1 MTLIGCWRDLMETH
15 ELLDRLA
22 LLYPDNNLLKDLR
35 RAFVD
40 DDRNSLHRIIK
51 SINDTELTNSIRLLE
66 NETSFVTDALSRG
79 QIESKLW
86 VVDELKKLNLN
97 LGTVFLCAGWYGILA
112 TLMFENKL
120 KVDKIRSF
128 DIDKSV
134 LDIAEK
140 FNKKWVKD
148 DWKFKPATYDI
159 HEINYTNF
167 VYDVSRSNG
176 EIVELVDKPD
186 TVINTSCEHIENF
199 SKWYNII
206 PQGTLLCL
214 QSNDYF
220 GIAEHVNCSTS
231 LDEFDKITPMSET
244 LYIGKIDFTKYSRFM
259 KIGYK

>member
-1 MTLIGCWRDLMETH
+1 
-15 ELLDRLA
+15 
-22 LLYPDNNLLKDLR
+22 
-35 RAFVD
+35 
-40 DDRNSLHRIIK
+40 
-51 SINDTELTNSIRLLE
+51 
-66 NETSFVTDALSRG
+66 
-79 QIESKLW
+79 
-86 VVDELKKLNLN
+86 
-97 LGTVFLCAGWYGILA
+97 
-112 TLMFENKL
+112 MFENKL

-244 LYIGKIDFTKYSRFM
+244 LYIGKIDFQKYSRFM